1 MPAMT
6 DPANAARTGGWEASG
21 VTGADGPWQTWLHR
35 GWGPALFM
43 LVVGLWFISLDA
55 RHLLRSDEGRYAEIA
70 REMFA
75 SGDWVTIR
83 YQGLKYFEKPPLHL
97 WMTAMAYH
105 AFGIG
110 EWQARLW
117 VGISGAAGLAVV
129 GLVAQRWYGP
139 RAGLLSAGALLA
151 APTWNISG
159 HFNSLDMG
167 VAAALTGVLGAVLM
181 ARHPRASPAAQR
193 GWMLAGWA
201 AMAVAVLTK
210 GLIGIVLPA
219 LALAAY
225 SAIARDWAL
234 WRRLQWLGG
243 LSVFLVIAAP
253 WFVLIS
259 VRNPEFAQ
267 FFFIHE
273 HWERYTSSVHQR
285 SAPAW
290 YFVPQLLGGFFPWLG
305 LVKTGAAAVSAESP
319 QAGFRPLLFC
329 AVWAGVVFGFFSL
342 SGSKLPGY
350 IVPVFPALAL
360 IAGAVLDRL
369 DAPAWARQL
378 RWLIAVCT
386 LALLA
391 SGLVGR
397 LPASE
402 PNPELQAYAGWLMGG
417 CALGVAGLLLAWRLN
432 RRGRLTQSLVA
443 AALALFGATTVGL
456 AGHETLGRPSSGAD
470 LVPAIERV
478 LTPSMPIYSVR
489 LLDHTLPFYLA
500 RTTILVEDPD
510 ELAFGAQLEPQK
522 WLATLAAFT
531 QAWASG
537 TPALAIM
544 SPQTHV
550 DLQTRGLSMQT
561 VAADERRVVVA
572 NFVPSSQRGRP
583 LPAP

>member
-1 MPAMT
+1 MT
-6 DPANAARTGGWEASG
+6 DPANAARTGGWDASG
-21 VTGADGPWQTWLHR
+21 ATEADGQWRAWLQR
-35 GWGPALFM
+35 GWGPALLL
-43 LVVGLWFISLDA
+43 LVLGVWFISLDA

-97 WMTAMAYH
+97 WMTSLAYG

-117 VGISGAAGLAVV
+117 VGLCGAAGLAMV
-129 GLVAQRWYGP
+129 GLAAQRWYGA
-139 RAGLLSAGALLA
+139 RAGLLAALALLA

-167 VAAALTGVLGAVLM
+167 VAAALTAVLGAVLM
-181 ARHPRASPAAQR
+181 ARHPQATPAAQR

-219 LALAAY
+219 LALMTY
-225 SAIARDWAL
+225 SAIARDGAL
-234 WRRLQWLGG
+234 WLRLQWLSG
-243 LSVFLVIAAP
+243 LSVFLLIAAP
-253 WFVLIS
+253 WFVL
-259 VRNPEFAQ
+259 VTARNPEFAQ

-305 LVKTGAAAVSAESP
+305 LLKPGAGAVFAEPRQAA
-319 QAGFRPLLFC
+319 FRPLLFC

-360 IAGAVLDRL
+360 IAGVALDRL

-378 RWLIAVCT
+378 RWLIAVGIA
-386 LALLA
+386 ALLA
-391 SGLVGR
+391 SALVGR
-397 LPASE
+397 VPTSE
-402 PNPELQAYAGWLMGG
+402 PSPELQAYGGWLMGG
-417 CALGVAGLLLAWRLN
+417 CAMGVAGLLLAWHLN
-432 RRGRLTQSLVA
+432 RRGRLTQSLVST
-443 AALALFGATTVGL
+443 ALALFGATTAGL
-456 AGHETLGRPSSGAD
+456 AGHETLGRPTSGAD
-470 LVPAIERV
+470 LVPAIDHV
-478 LTPSMPIYSVR
+478 LAPGMPIYAVR

-510 ELAFGAQLEPQK
+510 ELAFGVQQEPQK

-544 SPQTHV
+544 SPRTHA
-550 DLQTRGLSMQT
+550 DLQALGLSMHT

-572 NFVPSSQRGRP
+572 NFVPPLAGRSVT
-583 LPAP
+583 LP